1 MRESAIE
8 RYLVKQV
15 TKHGGL
21 CIKITSP
28 GLIGMPDRLV
38 VPTDGNMF
46 FVELKAKRGRLS
58 PAQLRRHAELKA
70 RNQFVDVYYSV
81 EDIDKLFP

>member
-8 RYLVKQV
+8 RYLVQQV

-21 CIKITSP
+21 CIKVTSP

-38 VPTDGNMF
+38 VPRDGNMF

-58 PAQLRRHAELKA
+58 PAQCRRHAELRLRK
-70 RNQFVDVYYSV
+70 QIVDVYYSI
-81 EDIDKLFP
+81 EDIDRLFP